1 MTRGTFRWWANCG
14 TCGPGDGFEDP
25 TSPIGRALWRSSC
38 IWACASMG
46 LHCMVVGGGGVHA
59 VKGVWCH
66 GWLGNVS

>member
-46 LHCMVVGGGGVHA
+46 LHCMVVGGGGGSCCEGRLVS
-59 VKGVWCH
+59 
-66 GWLGNVS
+66 WLVG